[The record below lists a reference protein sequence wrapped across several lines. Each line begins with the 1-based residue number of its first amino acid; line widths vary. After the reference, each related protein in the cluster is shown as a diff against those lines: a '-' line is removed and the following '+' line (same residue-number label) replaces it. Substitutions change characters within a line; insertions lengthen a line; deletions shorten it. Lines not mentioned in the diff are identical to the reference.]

1 MMGTVLRLVG
11 VGWYVAFCLLGG
23 SLGGIWLDNRVGS
36 SPLFILVGLGAGLV
50 VAGFGTYRMLMA
62 VLSQS
67 QDLKGQSR
75 K

>member
-1 MMGTVLRLVG
+1 MMRTVLRLVG
-11 VGWYVAFCLLGG
+11 IGWYVAFCLVGG

-36 SPLFILVGLGAGLV
+36 SPLFTLVGLGAGLA
-50 VAGFGTYRMLMA
+50 VAGFGMYRMLMA

-67 QDLKGQSR
+67 QGMNSQSR

>member
-1 MMGTVLRLVG
+1 MMGMVLRLVG
-11 VGWYVAFCLLGG
+11 IGWYVALCLLSG

-36 SPLFILVGLGAGLV
+36 SPLFILLGLGAGLA
-50 VAGFGTYRMLMA
+50 VAAFGMYRMLMA

-67 QDLKGQSR
+67 QGMKGQSR